1 MSSPAPSPDP
11 VTPLF
16 IEPLVPTADVPIEPV
31 QQPPAT
37 PVDAAPP
44 AEPADPAPLLTLRD
58 GVPAVVDDPRA
69 LQAACDRLAAGH
81 GPVAVDAERASSYR
95 YGHRAYLVQIRRE
108 GSGTVLIDPI
118 ACPDL
123 SGVHDAFGGAEWILH
138 AANQDL
144 PCLAEL
150 GLAPARLFD
159 SELAGRL
166 AGFPRVGLATMVE
179 HFLGLRI
186 EKDHS
191 AADWSKRPL
200 PESWLRYAALDVEV
214 LIELRDLLEAE
225 LRRQGKLQWA
235 REEFEHVR
243 TAVPPPAVPDRWRR
257 VSGIHRIRNRRQLAI
272 IREMWQTRDR
282 LASASD
288 ISPTRLI
295 PDASIMHVATSTPS
309 SLGALAAAPEFIGR
323 ASRRHL
329 DSWWTA
335 ISDAQAMP
343 ESALPEVTRS
353 LDGPPPPHRWAERD
367 RDAADRLIR
376 VKALVVELAS
386 EIGMP
391 TENLL
396 QPDAVRRLAWKP
408 PDRIDAASV
417 GSALRENGAR
427 AWQIALTA
435 APLAAALVALPA
447 SPLTEAPSISEQ
459 PDESGSP

>member
-1 MSSPAPSPDP
+1 MSRPAQSPGA

-16 IEPLVPTADVPIEPV
+16 IEPSPASRSDADEPVAVPTTPLDVSADGADDAD
-31 QQPPAT
+31 AT
-37 PVDAAPP
+37 DP
-44 AEPADPAPLLTLRD
+44 AEAAPLLTLRD
-58 GVPAVVDDPRA
+58 GVPAVVDTPEA
-69 LQAACDRLAAGH
+69 LRSACERLAAGQ

-95 YGHRAYLVQIRRE
+95 YGHRAYLVQIRRD

-123 SGVHDAFGGAEWILH
+123 AAVQDAFGGEEWILH

-150 GLAPARLFD
+150 GLAPDRLFD

-200 PESWLRYAALDVEV
+200 PDSWLRYAALDVEV

-225 LRRQGKLQWA
+225 LDRQGKLEWA

-243 TAVPPPAVPDRWRR
+243 TATPAPAVPDRWRR

-295 PDASIMHVATSTPS
+295 PDISIMHVATSTPAS
-309 SLGALAAAPEFIGR
+309 VSALAAAPEFIGR

-329 DSWWTA
+329 DAWWKA
-335 ISDAQAMP
+335 IQDAQLMP
-343 ESALPEVTRS
+343 ESALPEITRAV
-353 LDGPPPPHRWAERD
+353 DGPPPPHRWA
-367 RDAADRLIR
+367 
-376 VKALVVELAS
+376 
-386 EIGMP
+386 
-391 TENLL
+391 
-396 QPDAVRRLAWKP
+396 
-408 PDRIDAASV
+408 
-417 GSALRENGAR
+417 
-427 AWQIALTA
+427 
-435 APLAAALVALPA
+435 
-447 SPLTEAPSISEQ
+447 
-459 PDESGSP
+459 